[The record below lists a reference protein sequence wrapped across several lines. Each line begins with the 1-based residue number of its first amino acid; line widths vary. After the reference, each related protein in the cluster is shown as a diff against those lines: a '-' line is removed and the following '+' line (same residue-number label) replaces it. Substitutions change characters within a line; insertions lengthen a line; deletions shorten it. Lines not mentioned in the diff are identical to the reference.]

1 MLLAGA
7 LHLGFAGRGCKD
19 LVREWWAR
27 LGGYM
32 MLLTMAWLLLAGS
45 CAFGP
50 LFVRWVI
57 AKLKWASIVPAALWV
72 AHNYLGVKAASS
84 AKTSGKIEKIASA
97 DTSGGRWIVQLFKSA
112 RVLDAIA
119 LLAPYVFGMGLVLL
133 LATAVHI
140 GAGMVFAPEQTS
152 KLWHSMPDATPGNA
166 WAVLSAQYWI
176 IQWRGWSL
184 YLLGAGIILA
194 IASLLLSRRVDVNDF
209 SLHHFYRNRLVRCYL
224 GASNP
229 NRTPQPFTGFDP
241 NDDLPLKE
249 LAANYPGPYPILNAA
264 INITSGAEL
273 GYATRRAKSFVFT
286 PLYCGYDVIFP
297 GDGQNRFKLENACE
311 LSFSKT
317 ELGRTAESLTLMS
330 ADDGIALGTAMAISG
345 AAASPNMGYF
355 TSPATGLFMTLF
367 DVRLGWWM
375 GNSRFTPKWKSAGPT
390 SGLGY
395 LVSELVAQSDQNKD
409 YVYLSDGGHFEN
421 LAVYELMKRHCQVI
435 VACDAGCDDSYA
447 FNDLLS
453 LIEKARTDFGARIE
467 IDFSKIRPKDGR
479 ESEYNF
485 AVGDIFYDPENP
497 TDRGT
502 LFYIKASLPL
512 RQEKSAVNKNS
523 LPDDVWQ
530 YSEKHQTFPHQ
541 STADQWF
548 DELQFESYRALGQHI
563 GRAAATAIGR
573 EIEATLSQPM

>member
-1 MLLAGA
+1 
-7 LHLGFAGRGCKD
+7 
-19 LVREWWAR
+19 VREWWAR